1 MGSPRRSPG
10 GLRERVLL
18 RSVHSS
24 STRHKAVGASWHGI
38 CHPFLHQEVLGRQV
52 VVLDD
57 LNHHVEQEN
66 MRKT

>member
-1 MGSPRRSPG
+1 M
-10 GLRERVLL
+10 RVLL

-24 STRHKAVGASWHGI
+24 STNRRAVGASWHGR
-38 CHPFLHQEVLGRQV
+38 CCLFLHQEVLWNQV

-66 MRKT
+66 KQKT